1 MKKTPFF
8 LAIAFLSI
16 LSISEMNAQF
26 SMTASMG
33 ISPQQSPGSDYIFVN
48 RSTPRSEFTFNI
60 SQVKASYFAGVGTR
74 YDIFPFFFTAEALY
88 NKRQFVYDV
97 AYTYPEFGRSDETL
111 EYSETM
117 HVINVP
123 ISVGVQIGIME
134 VSSGFL
140 PQVVVGHE
148 TDLDDINGYSQKLN
162 PIRLGWHTGLAAR
175 LSALRIGLDW
185 QMDTNTYA
193 DHIYVNNQNL
203 DLRGKSS
210 RLVGTLSYQF

>member
-1 MKKTPFF
+1 MKKTPFL
-8 LAIAFLSI
+8 LAISFLSF
-16 LSISEMNAQF
+16 LSFSEMNAQF
-26 SMTASMG
+26 SMTASVG

-48 RSTPRSEFTFNI
+48 RSTPKAEFIFNI

-74 YDIFPFFFTAEALY
+74 YDLFPFFFTAEALY

-97 AYTYPEFGRSDETL
+97 AYTYPGFGRSEETL

-117 HVINVP
+117 HVINAP
-123 ISVGVQIGIME
+123 ISIGVQLGIME

-140 PQVVVGHE
+140 PQFVVGHE
-148 TDLDDINGYSQKLN
+148 TDLDNISGYTQKLN
-162 PIRLGWHTGLAAR
+162 PLRLGWHTGIAAR
-175 LSALRIGLDW
+175 LSTLRIGLDW
-185 QMDTNTYA
+185 QMDSNSYA
-193 DHIYVNNQNL
+193 DHIYINNQNL